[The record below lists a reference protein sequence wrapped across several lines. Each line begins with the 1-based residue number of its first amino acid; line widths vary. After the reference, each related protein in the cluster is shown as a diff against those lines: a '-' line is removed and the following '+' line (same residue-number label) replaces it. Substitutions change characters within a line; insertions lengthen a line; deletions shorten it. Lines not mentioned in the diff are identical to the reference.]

1 MDRVGLFVGEYDN
14 HSIKL
19 QFTEAGIEVSSP
31 QAYGSEVV
39 GYEKHSGEEFSCSV
53 NMDML
58 VTQLQA
64 AVEDEITIEYG
75 KPNTIK
81 IVGDGVTQVIAL
93 DD

>member
-1 MDRVGLFVGEYDN
+1 
-14 HSIKL
+14 
-19 QFTEAGIEVSSP
+19 
-31 QAYGSEVV
+31 
-39 GYEKHSGEEFSCSV
+39 
-53 NMDML
+53 MDML